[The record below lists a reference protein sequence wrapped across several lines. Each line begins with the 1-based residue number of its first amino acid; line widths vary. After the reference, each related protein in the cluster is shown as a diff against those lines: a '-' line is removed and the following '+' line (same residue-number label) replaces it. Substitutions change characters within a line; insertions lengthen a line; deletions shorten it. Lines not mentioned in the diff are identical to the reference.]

1 MRNLG
6 IFPFKPW
13 PTHFFTLLLVAFFIC
28 PSVVSPSPLTFLPL
42 LSILHWAV
50 YILRTGS
57 YVQLASSSSMLRPAT
72 HIFMTTTPI
81 SCLIDEYKKYTGCLL
96 YLVLFEWAFHG
107 FYHHSSGCLIPCKQT
122 KFSEPGSWVTDFSL
136 FESPFSLLHWVLVA
150 LVLSWTGSFF
160 SPSFCF
166 SFFLLVLLLFF
177 QTDSLSILD
186 ITAPS
191 NKHWLTIL

>member
-6 IFPFKPW
+6 IFPSKPW
-13 PTHFFTLLLVAFFIC
+13 PTHLFHPSPSCFFTC

-136 FESPFSLLHWVLVA
+136 FESPFSLLHWVTCSLGLIVDWI
-150 LVLSWTGSFF
+150 LFLSL
-160 SPSFCF
+160 
-166 SFFLLVLLLFF
+166 FLLLLFF
-177 QTDSLSILD
+177 CLYCFYFLNRFFINSRHNCS
-186 ITAPS
+186 
-191 NKHWLTIL
+191 

>member
-13 PTHFFTLLLVAFFIC
+13 PTHLLY
-28 PSVVSPSPLTFLPL
+28 PSPSCFFHLPFCRLSLSAHLPTPPLHPPL
-42 LSILHWAV
+42 GCLHTTNGL
-50 YILRTGS
+50 LRTTGF
-57 YVQLASSSSMLRPAT
+57 VFLHAT
-72 HIFMTTTPI
+72 SGYTYIYDYYAI

-136 FESPFSLLHWVLVA
+136 FESPFSLLHWVTCSLGLIVDWI
-150 LVLSWTGSFF
+150 LFLSL
-160 SPSFCF
+160 
-166 SFFLLVLLLFF
+166 FLLLLPYCLYCFHF
-177 QTDSLSILD
+177 
-186 ITAPS
+186 
-191 NKHWLTIL
+191 

>member
-13 PTHFFTLLLVAFFIC
+13 LTHLFHPSPSYFFTC
-28 PSVVSPSPLTFLPL
+28 PFVVSLSPLTFLPL

-50 YILRTGS
+50 YIPRTGS

-72 HIFMTTTPI
+72 HIYMTTTPI

-136 FESPFSLLHWVLVA
+136 FESPFSLLHWVTCSLGLIVDWI
-150 LVLSWTGSFF
+150 LFLSL
-160 SPSFCF
+160 
-166 SFFLLVLLLFF
+166 FLLLLFF
-177 QTDSLSILD
+177 CLYCFYFLNRFFINSRHNCS
-186 ITAPS
+186 
-191 NKHWLTIL
+191 

>member
-6 IFPFKPW
+6 IFPSKPW
-13 PTHFFTLLLVAFFIC
+13 LTHLFHPSPSYFFTC
-28 PSVVSPSPLTFLPL
+28 PFVVSLSPLTFLPL

-50 YILRTGS
+50 YIPRTGS

-72 HIFMTTTPI
+72 HIYMTTTPI

-136 FESPFSLLHWVLVA
+136 FESPFSLLHWVTCSLGLIVDWI
-150 LVLSWTGSFF
+150 LFLSL
-160 SPSFCF
+160 
-166 SFFLLVLLLFF
+166 FLLLLFF
-177 QTDSLSILD
+177 CLYCFYFLNRFFINSRHNCS
-186 ITAPS
+186 
-191 NKHWLTIL
+191 

>member
-1 MRNLG
+1 MWLRRGIMRNLG

-72 HIFMTTTPI
+72 HIYMTTTPI

-136 FESPFSLLHWVLVA
+136 FESPFSLLHWVTCSLGLIVDWI
-150 LVLSWTGSFF
+150 LFLSL
-160 SPSFCF
+160 
-166 SFFLLVLLLFF
+166 FLLLLF
-177 QTDSLSILD
+177 SAC
-186 ITAPS
+186 TAFIFS
-191 NKHWLTIL
+191 NRFFINSRHNCS